1 MPNAIDVHRAQL
13 TAVAELK
20 AKLAEVSNLVQR
32 ITSEVDALTNNAELR
47 SILRQEQTWLDQA
60 ERTVNEVRRW
70 RDLGAYR
77 FWPGV
82 VYRWALAL
90 AFALAAVWTAGAGY
104 ARVTK
109 PYAAEIAALRSRAEF
124 VDLVE
129 QRVVTMTGSER
140 RQFDALMKG
149 KAQDKR

>member
-60 ERTVNEVRRW
+60 ERTVHEVRRW
-70 RDLGAYR
+70 RDLEAYR

-90 AFALAAVWTAGAGY
+90 AFAMAAVWTAGAGY

-140 RQFDALMKG
+140 RLFDALMKG

>member
-70 RDLGAYR
+70 RDLEAYR

-104 ARVTK
+104 ARVTR

-129 QRVVTMTGSER
+129 QCMVTMTGSER

>member
-1 MPNAIDVHRAQL
+1 M
-13 TAVAELK
+13 
-20 AKLAEVSNLVQR
+20 
-32 ITSEVDALTNNAELR
+32 
-47 SILRQEQTWLDQA
+47 
-60 ERTVNEVRRW
+60 RRW
-70 RDLGAYR
+70 RDLEAYR